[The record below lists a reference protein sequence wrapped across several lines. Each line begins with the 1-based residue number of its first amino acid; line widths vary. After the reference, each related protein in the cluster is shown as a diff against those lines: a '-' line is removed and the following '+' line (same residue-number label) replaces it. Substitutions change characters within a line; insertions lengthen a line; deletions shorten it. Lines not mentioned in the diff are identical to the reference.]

1 MSQFLLCFLL
11 NLVST
16 IILVRF
22 IYYPANHNKG
32 YVFSFIS
39 FSSVIFF
46 ILAFMGSTDLSVG
59 VGFGLFAIFG
69 VLRYRTD
76 PIPIREMTY
85 LFVVI
90 SLPIINASG
99 MNSQDLWPEIVGAN
113 ALMLVVIY
121 ALEKEWGFKFECK
134 KNITYERIELIV
146 PERRAELVADL
157 RMRTGLNIS
166 RVEIGG
172 VDFLHDTAKVTVY
185 YDAPDDTW
193 EENGRDVSVKLDDD
207 DD

>member
-1 MSQFLLCFLL
+1 MSQFLLCFLV

-16 IILVRF
+16 IVLVRL
-22 IYYPANHNKG
+22 IYYPANQNKG

-46 ILAFMGSTDLSVG
+46 ILTFMGSTDLSVG

-99 MNSQDLWPEIVGAN
+99 LNTEGLWAEIIGAN
-113 ALMLVVIY
+113 ALLLVVIY

-134 KNITYERIELIV
+134 KNIVYERIELIV
-146 PERRAELVADL
+146 PERRVELVADL
-157 RMRTGLNIS
+157 RMRTGLGIS
-166 RVEIGG
+166 RVEVGR
-172 VDFLHDTAKVTVY
+172 VDFLHDTAKLIVY
-185 YDAPDDTW
+185 YDGVSDHWQSEGSADPADVEDD
-193 EENGRDVSVKLDDD
+193 E
-207 DD
+207 

>member
-1 MSQFLLCFLL
+1 MSQFLLCFLV

-16 IILVRF
+16 IVLVRL

-46 ILAFMGSTDLSVG
+46 ILTFMGSTDLSVG

-99 MNSQDLWPEIVGAN
+99 LNTEGLWAEIIGAN
-113 ALMLVVIY
+113 ALLLVVIY

-157 RMRTGLNIS
+157 RMRTGLNIA
-166 RVEIGG
+166 RVEIGA
-172 VDFLHDTAKVTVY
+172 VDFMHDTAKVTVY
-185 YDAPDDTW
+185 YDNPTDTW
-193 EENGRDVSVKLDDD
+193 DETSPDMVAKSDDD